1 MTAAMTDALP
11 TTSRRPITTD
21 LFGVLDV
28 RADSIVT
35 FTDGLPGF
43 PDEREWILV
52 DGVKR
57 GSTWLQSAQN
67 PALAFLLV
75 DPFPLFPGY
84 SVELSPAELQRVGAT
99 DQSAL
104 LVLAIVTLPPTR
116 EQPATAN
123 LQGPVVVNIEGRAAA
138 QIVLNDSAWTVR
150 QSFSL
155 ADLN

>member
-1 MTAAMTDALP
+1 MTATMTEAQP
-11 TTSRRPITTD
+11 TTIVRSIPTD

-28 RADSIVT
+28 RAESIVT
-35 FTDGLPGF
+35 FRDGLPGF
-43 PDEREWILV
+43 PDDHDWILV

-57 GSTWLQSAQN
+57 GSAWLQSAQN

-104 LVLAIVTLPPTR
+104 MVLAIVTLPPTR

-123 LQGPVVVNIEGRAAA
+123 LQGPVVVNVEGRTAA
-138 QIVLNDSAWTVR
+138 QIVLNESPWTVR
-150 QSFSL
+150 QTFALS
-155 ADLN
+155 DLS